1 LLYHAR
7 RFLPVLSRMRL
18 TLADETLDLSA
29 PLTMGIVNVTPDS
42 FSDGGCFAS
51 PAAAVARGLQLVEEG
66 AAILDVGGEST
77 RPGAGQVPA
86 REEVSRV
93 VPVIRGLAQATGI
106 PMAVDTSKPEVM
118 EAAVEAGAT
127 MINDVRALRTDG
139 ALRAAATAGVAV
151 CLMHMQGEPRTMQA
165 APDYEN
171 VVEEVYAFLAQRI
184 EACLA
189 AGIEESRIL
198 VDPGFGFGKTLAH
211 NLMLMRGLGRL
222 LDLGR
227 PVLVGLSRKSMI
239 GAILDRPVGER
250 LWGSLALAVMAVE
263 RGASIVRV
271 HEVAPTMDVLK
282 MAVAVTRA
290 DGH

>member
-1 LLYHAR
+1 
-7 RFLPVLSRMRL
+7 
-18 TLADETLDLSA
+18 
-29 PLTMGIVNVTPDS
+29 
-42 FSDGGCFAS
+42 
-51 PAAAVARGLQLVEEG
+51 
-66 AAILDVGGEST
+66 
-77 RPGAGQVPA
+77 
-86 REEVSRV
+86 V

-106 PMAVDTSKPEVM
+106 PISVDTSKPEVM

-127 MINDVRALRTDG
+127 MINDVRALRTGG

-239 GAILDRPVGER
+239 GTILDRPVGER

-271 HEVAPTMDVLK
+271 HDVAPTVDVLK
-282 MAVAVTRA
+282 MAAAVSRA
-290 DGH
+290 DGQ

>member
-1 LLYHAR
+1 
-7 RFLPVLSRMRL
+7 
-18 TLADETLDLSA
+18 
-29 PLTMGIVNVTPDS
+29 
-42 FSDGGCFAS
+42 
-51 PAAAVARGLQLVEEG
+51 LQLVEEG

-106 PMAVDTSKPEVM
+106 PISVDTSKPEVM

-271 HEVAPTMDVLK
+271 HEVAPTVDVLK